1 MTLGVW
7 LMQFYLL
14 FVLSFSGI
22 NQFKCA
28 FFLQAASLDIG
39 LQRATSPQIASVPTV
54 YHFS

>member
-7 LMQFYLL
+7 LMQFYPL